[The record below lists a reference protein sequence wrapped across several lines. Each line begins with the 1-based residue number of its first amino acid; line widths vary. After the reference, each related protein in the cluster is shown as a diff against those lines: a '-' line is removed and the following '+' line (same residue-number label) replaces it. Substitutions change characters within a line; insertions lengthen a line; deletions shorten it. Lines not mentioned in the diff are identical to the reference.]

1 MSGLGESLRK
11 TIRLQGWITVAQ
23 YMATALGDPVHGYYA
38 GSRGRDPL
46 GVAGDFITAP
56 EISQMFGELI
66 GLWCADRWQSMG
78 APARVALVELG
89 PGRGTLMADAVRA
102 AGAVP
107 GFREALEIHLVE
119 TSPTFREAQKERL
132 DDHDVRWH
140 DAVSDL
146 PDGPSLII
154 ANEFFDALPIHQ
166 FVATD
171 AGWRERM
178 VGLAVD
184 DDDND
189 DTKGLEFRYAP
200 GPTPSLALL
209 DALAISGAPGTV
221 AETCPAAIS
230 ITSTIADRIAADGGA
245 ALFIDYGDD
254 GATGDSLQAVYRH
267 QPCGALTHPGDCDLT
282 AHVDFAALAR
292 AAAEAGAATYGPV
305 PQGRFLLALGIVAR
319 AAALARDATR
329 EQAAGIDAAL
339 ARLTNADQMGTLFK
353 VLASGPPRAAAPAG
367 FADS

>member
-1 MSGLGESLRK
+1 MSDLGESLRK
-11 TIRLQGWITVAQ
+11 TIRLQGPITVAQ
-23 YMATALGDPVHGYYA
+23 YMATALSDPVHGYYA

-66 GLWCADRWQSMG
+66 GLWCADRWHDMG
-78 APARVALVELG
+78 APARVLLVELG

-102 AGAVP
+102 ASAMP
-107 GFREALEIHLVE
+107 AFRNALEIHLVE
-119 TSPTFREAQKERL
+119 TSPTFREAQEARL
-132 DDHDVRWH
+132 GDHDVHWH

-166 FVATD
+166 FVATA
-171 AGWRERM
+171 AGWRERL
-178 VGLAVD
+178 VGLA
-184 DDDND
+184 DND
-189 DTKGLEFRYAP
+189 AADFEFRCAP

-209 DALAISGAPGTV
+209 DALAITGAPGAV

-230 ITSTIADRIAADGGA
+230 IAWEIADRIAADGGA
-245 ALFIDYGDD
+245 ALIIDYGDNG
-254 GATGDSLQAVYRH
+254 GAGDSLQAVYRH
-267 QPCGALTHPGDCDLT
+267 QPCDTLAHPGDCDLT
-282 AHVDFAALAR
+282 AHVDFAAVAR

-305 PQGRFLLALGIVAR
+305 PQGHFLQALGIAAR

-329 EQAAGIDAAL
+329 EQASDIDAAL
-339 ARLTNADQMGTLFK
+339 ARLTDADQMGTLFK
-353 VLASGPPRAAAPAG
+353 VLAIGPPAGGAPSG
-367 FADS
+367 FVA